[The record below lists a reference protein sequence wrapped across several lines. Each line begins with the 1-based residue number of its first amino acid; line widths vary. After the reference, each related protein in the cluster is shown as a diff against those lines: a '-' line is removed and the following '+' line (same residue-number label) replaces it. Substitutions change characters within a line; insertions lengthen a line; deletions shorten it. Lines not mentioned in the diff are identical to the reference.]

1 MLNTLKAKSSSEWF
15 LDSGC
20 SRHMTGDKTYF
31 TPLENYD
38 GRIVNFWDG
47 NVAQVKDKGGI
58 VIHGCPKLDGVL
70 YVEGPKA
77 NLLSICKMCDKDN
90 KVNFHQD
97 LCRVVNKEGKVVIT
111 GHRTMENCY
120 VINLNSRT
128 SYV

>member
-1 MLNTLKAKSSSEWF
+1 
-15 LDSGC
+15 
-20 SRHMTGDKTYF
+20 
-31 TPLENYD
+31 
-38 GRIVNFWDG
+38 
-47 NVAQVKDKGGI
+47 
-58 VIHGCPKLDGVL
+58 
-70 YVEGPKA
+70 
-77 NLLSICKMCDKDN
+77 MCDKDN